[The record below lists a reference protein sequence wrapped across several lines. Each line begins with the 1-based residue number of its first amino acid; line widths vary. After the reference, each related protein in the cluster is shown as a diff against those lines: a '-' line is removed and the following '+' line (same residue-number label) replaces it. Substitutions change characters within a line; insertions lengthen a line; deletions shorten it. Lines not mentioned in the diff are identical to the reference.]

1 MLVHILYKVIYMQT
15 LYIKEANN
23 ISNNFVERLLNFY
36 KKIFNIFDITSKE
49 NIVIC
54 DIPYTE
60 KIKDKKLKKIS
71 KKICKKFLKD
81 YQLKNYNKKLLSV
94 PSLNDNFFVNKI
106 VLSKKLE
113 DNQIIKDEI
122 EKYKVDILDGR
133 WLFKYLIINILEYIC
148 KKEKTSLREKN
159 VSILINNNTE
169 INLNLIV
176 LIAKKVKRL
185 TIVSNNIHRFRYL
198 EEKLYNDYGIAVEL
212 SNNRRK
218 SLLNSNIIINVDFE
232 EEMVNKYNINSKAI
246 IINLN
251 KKNNIKTK
259 SFNGI
264 NINFYDITFKDIEIF
279 KENNL
284 YNYFNSTILY
294 ESYIYR
300 KDNLFNILDQI
311 NKDKVEIKEVI
322 GTRGKINYKEFELNT
337 LDKIEKLS

>member
-1 MLVHILYKVIYMQT
+1 
-15 LYIKEANN
+15 
-23 ISNNFVERLLNFY
+23 
-36 KKIFNIFDITSKE
+36 
-49 NIVIC
+49 
-54 DIPYTE
+54 
-60 KIKDKKLKKIS
+60 
-71 KKICKKFLKD
+71 
-81 YQLKNYNKKLLSV
+81 
-94 PSLNDNFFVNKI
+94 
-106 VLSKKLE
+106 
-113 DNQIIKDEI
+113 
-122 EKYKVDILDGR
+122 
-133 WLFKYLIINILEYIC
+133 
-148 KKEKTSLREKN
+148 
-159 VSILINNNTE
+159 
-169 INLNLIV
+169 
-176 LIAKKVKRL
+176 
-185 TIVSNNIHRFRYL
+185 
-198 EEKLYNDYGIAVEL
+198 
-212 SNNRRK
+212 
-218 SLLNSNIIINVDFE
+218 
-232 EEMVNKYNINSKAI
+232 MVNKYNINSKAI